1 MSSPPHKRK
10 VPPQNYKAPLLKTF
24 WRRFWLQKIFS
35 LAAKVW
41 GICLLSVFILLRWWK
56 LASVSIFCSYKPER
70 WREVNQWQFISQGD

>member
-41 GICLLSVFILLRWWK
+41 ESACFLFSYFCDDENLQVCLFSAVT
-56 LASVSIFCSYKPER
+56 
-70 WREVNQWQFISQGD
+70 SQKDGGK